1 MEKMTQK
8 DYFKAI
14 KDVLVANGEDA
25 LAKFVDERIAALD
38 KKSANRKPTKAQVE
52 NAGLKD
58 AIYDGLVAMGEPVT
72 ITELIKGTDALV
84 GLTTQKVSALVSQMK
99 KDGRVDSVVEKRV
112 TRYFAVT
119 AE

>member
-25 LAKFVDERIAALD
+25 LAEFVDERIAALD

-52 NAGLKD
+52 NEGLKD

-72 ITELIKGTDALV
+72 VTELIKGTDALV
-84 GLTTQKVSALVSQMK
+84 GLTSQKVTSLLTQMK
-99 KDGRVDSVVEKRV
+99 KAGRVDSATDKRV
-112 TRYFAVT
+112 TRYFAVV